1 VLNLYR
7 HKVSSIRFLLDSNFI
22 LGTNP
27 QKNFS
32 VISSYGGS
40 SKKGFVSNLDSKSTS
55 YSNKTIKATSSP
67 GNELKKQFDAG
78 VKGNIFHLNGHK
90 IQWPHTSPS
99 SSG

>member
-1 VLNLYR
+1 MCWTYICLGYV
-7 HKVSSIRFLLDSNFI
+7 NFFQYSTFF

-32 VISSYGGS
+32 VISNFGGS

-55 YSNKTIKATSSP
+55 YSNKTMKASSSP

-90 IQWPHTSPS
+90 I
-99 SSG
+99 